1 MFKKLV
7 YNTHGKKKIY
17 MSLKAG
23 IVGLPNVGKSTL
35 FNAITNSH
43 VEAANYPFATIN
55 PNTGIVNVPDDRLEF
70 LSNIFKPKKTIYATC
85 EFFDIAGL
93 VKGASKGE
101 GLGNQFLANIRQCDA
116 IVEVVRCFENSDII
130 HVENTIDSV
139 RDADIINLELCL
151 ADLQTIINR
160 ISKIETK
167 AKIAKDK
174 LSLYELDL
182 TKKIKE
188 NLEKGIPLRCA
199 DLTSEEKEFIDKN
212 YFLLTNKPLLYVAN
226 VSEDDLLNLSNND
239 NYNRLVEYAK
249 SQKSDVIS
257 ISCQIE
263 SELSELKNKEKTEY
277 LSSLN
282 LKESGLDRLI
292 KATYRLLNL
301 STFFT
306 VGEDECRAW
315 TFINGMKANQCAG
328 IIHTDFMKGF
338 IRAEVYTYDDIFK
351 YKSETAIKEAGRL
364 RSEGKDY
371 CPKDGDIMFFRFNV

>member
-199 DLTSEEKEFIDKN
+199 ELTSEEKEFIDKN

-263 SELSELKNKEKTEY
+263 SELSELTKEEKIEY

-338 IRAEVYTYDDIFK
+338 IRAEVYTFDDIFK